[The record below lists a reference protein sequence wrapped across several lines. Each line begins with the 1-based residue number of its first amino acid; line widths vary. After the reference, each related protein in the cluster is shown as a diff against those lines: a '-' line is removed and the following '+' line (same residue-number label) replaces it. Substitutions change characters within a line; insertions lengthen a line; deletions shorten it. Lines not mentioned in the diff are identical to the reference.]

1 MPAERLQNGA
11 KTVQKWMLVGPSFQK
26 EELNQLNSC
35 RRTTTYAFHLV
46 TDLLHPVGSDFDS
59 KTAAWQQVAP
69 PGSWEPEI
77 QRCFPG
83 RWPPAQT
90 RQSNDVENASTGNIK
105 IHKMQNLSGVF
116 PFVCLSASHSSVDL
130 DTSMQCMVQSR
141 PPFLLQVCTHKSNQ
155 NMSASPTFKFLT
167 GKINKCIKLIR
178 NRQLSNLF
186 QQRAGQTQG
195 PCKPYGNR
203 HTCNHLVC
211 TSSNS
216 HSTCSTGITRAY
228 IQKQCLCRAFLLEKL
243 TQYGFYCFCTLYVH
257 S

>member
-1 MPAERLQNGA
+1 MIPIEVKSPLNPANVC
-11 KTVQKWMLVGPSFQK
+11 KPHFIKHP
-26 EELNQLNSC
+26 
-35 RRTTTYAFHLV
+35 HL
-46 TDLLHPVGSDFDS
+46 
-59 KTAAWQQVAP
+59 
-69 PGSWEPEI
+69 
-77 QRCFPG
+77 
-83 RWPPAQT
+83 
-90 RQSNDVENASTGNIK
+90 
-105 IHKMQNLSGVF
+105 
-116 PFVCLSASHSSVDL
+116 
-130 DTSMQCMVQSR
+130 
-141 PPFLLQVCTHKSNQ
+141 PFLGINHQKMGGLCHWVSQHDLPILPVSHD
-155 NMSASPTFKFLT
+155 SPFFSMLNHDQAILNTS
-167 GKINKCIKLIR
+167 IKLIR